1 MQNLS
6 NKKKSNTLARYIALG
21 GGVAVEWYDWSIY
34 GLMSAFLGPHFFPSA
49 DPVLSTLSALAVFAL
64 GFVVRP
70 ISGAIL
76 GPVTDRIGHKKV
88 LIWSIGG
95 MALCSLGIG
104 IMPSYEQIGVT
115 AGILIII
122 LRLIQGIST
131 GIEQPAANAAALEL
145 ARPGRKGF
153 FSGVVNGAFNQSG
166 NLLSALVAFLTS
178 MALGKEVMA
187 DWGWRV
193 PFIIGALLG
202 LIVMFTRKHLPET
215 GASVSTN
222 RKLESTGKVWGQI
235 WKHKL
240 GVVAIIFVTGGTMIA
255 NYIWITGLP
264 NLANST
270 FKENST
276 AVFGVTT
283 ALMVLMVLAGPLVGY
298 LADRFG
304 SSKVYLTLRILQ
316 IPTYFLVLVYA
327 QPGIG
332 NFAVVMLGGGIIL
345 ALNQTLFNY
354 ITATLMPQ
362 EIRTTGIAIGYG
374 IAVTI
379 FGGTASYLLVA
390 TQRAGQMSLFLWY
403 GAIVCTLS
411 VFIYIWAMRRG
422 HVVDANQ
429 TNQHEIKGNS
439 IVS

>member
-1 MQNLS
+1 MHNQS
-6 NKKKSNTLARYIALG
+6 PKARLPQYIALG

-34 GLMSAFLGPHFFPSA
+34 GLMSAFLGPHFFPNV

-70 ISGAIL
+70 ISGAVL
-76 GPVTDRIGHKKV
+76 GPITDRIGHKKV
-88 LIWSIGG
+88 LMWSIGI

-104 IMPSYEQIGVT
+104 LMPSYEKLGAAAGVF
-115 AGILIII
+115 ILI
-122 LRLIQGIST
+122 LRLAQGVST
-131 GIEQPAANAAALEL
+131 GIEQPAANAAALEI
-145 ARPGRKGF
+145 ASPGRKGF

-166 NLLSALVAFLTS
+166 NLLAALVAFLTS

-193 PFIIGALLG
+193 PFIIGAFLG
-202 LIVMFTRKHLPET
+202 LIVMYTRRHLPET
-215 GASVSTN
+215 GASVATN
-222 RKLESTGKVWGQI
+222 RKLESTAKVWKEI
-235 WKHKL
+235 WKHRL
-240 GVVAIIFVTGGTMIA
+240 GVLAIIFVTGGSMIA

-264 NLANST
+264 NLANAT

-276 AVFGVTT
+276 EVFGVTT
-283 ALMVLMVLAGPLVGY
+283 AFMVLMVLAGPVVGY

-304 SSKVYLTLRILQ
+304 SSRVYLILRVMLV
-316 IPTYFLVLVYA
+316 PSYFIVLLYS
-327 QPGIG
+327 QPGIE

-374 IAVTI
+374 IAVTV

-390 TQRAGQMSLFLWY
+390 AQRVGQMSLFLTY
-403 GAIVCTLS
+403 GAVVCALSIV
-411 VFIYIWAMRRG
+411 IYIWARHRG
-422 HVVDANQ
+422 HVI
-429 TNQHEIKGNS
+429 EE
-439 IVS
+439 